1 MKLLIVQT
9 GFLGDAVLASGML
22 RAIAA
27 ATADAEVGMLVR
39 SGFEG
44 IFHRHPALHRL
55 HTLDKRRP
63 GGAGEL
69 SGELRDA
76 GYDVA
81 LLPHRSFRS
90 ALIVRRAGI
99 PRRIGF
105 RQSDAAWLLTDRVE
119 YLIARHET
127 DRNALLLDRAGIAT
141 DPGDRLP
148 WLFPDPVASGAVDDR
163 LGADPRPIVAL
174 APGSVWETKRWTPEG
189 YAALAGE
196 LLGMGRRVVLIGS
209 NGELDICRR
218 IASLAKLPEEDLLC
232 GALSL
237 PELVALIALA
247 ERVVTNDSAPLHIAE
262 SVGTPVTA
270 VFGPTVPEFG
280 FGPRRAGSSVVG
292 RDDLSCRPCR
302 IHGSR
307 RCPIGTHEC
316 MTSIT
321 AADLLKTFS
330 YDHEPEAP

>member
-22 RAIAA
+22 RGIAA
-27 ATADAEVGMLVR
+27 AATGTEVGMLVR

-55 HTLDKRRP
+55 HTLDKKRP
-63 GGAGEL
+63 GGIGEL
-69 SGELRDA
+69 SNELRDI
-76 GYDVA
+76 GYDLA
-81 LLPHRSFRS
+81 LLPHRSLRS
-90 ALIVRRAGI
+90 AMIVRRAGI

-105 RQSDAAWLLTDRVE
+105 RQSDAPWLLTDRVE

-127 DRNALLLDRAGIAT
+127 DRNAMLLDRAGIAT
-141 DPGDRLP
+141 DPADRLP
-148 WLFPDPVASGAVDDR
+148 WLLPDASARAAAEGR
-163 LGADPRPIVAL
+163 LGADPRPIVAM

-196 LLGMGRRVVLIGS
+196 LLRMGKRVVLIGS
-209 NGELDICRR
+209 NGELEICRR
-218 IASLAKLPEEDLLC
+218 IASLARLPEEDLLC

-237 PELVALIALA
+237 TELVALIALA
-247 ERVVTNDSAPLHIAE
+247 ERVITNDSAPLHIAE

-292 RDDLSCRPCR
+292 RDDLPCRPCR

-321 AADLLKTFS
+321 AADLLRTFS
-330 YDHEPEAP
+330 YDHEREVP